1 MAAVR
6 MAVME
11 IGAQDVIM
19 KVYEIAP
26 RKGMQVIDSLRRMVP
41 VGKDTFRGANQYTG
55 LRTDL

>member
-19 KVYEIAP
+19 KVYEIEIGRAH
-26 RKGMQVIDSLRRMVP
+26 V
-41 VGKDTFRGANQYTG
+41 
-55 LRTDL
+55 